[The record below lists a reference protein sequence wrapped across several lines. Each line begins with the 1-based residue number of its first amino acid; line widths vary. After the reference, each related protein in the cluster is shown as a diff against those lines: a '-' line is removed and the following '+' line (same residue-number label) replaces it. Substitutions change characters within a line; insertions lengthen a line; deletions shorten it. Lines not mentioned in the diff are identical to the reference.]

1 MTTSPTTHFE
11 RKLTADGFLA
21 IAGCDEVGRG
31 AWAGPLVA
39 AAVIM
44 PHAPRLKGIR
54 DSKQLTPERRTQ
66 LSQRIQEAATSH
78 ALGVVE
84 SHEIDELGLT
94 AANALAMQ
102 RAVEGLSHTPDHVLV
117 DAFTIDAINI
127 PQTAIIR
134 GDQTVYSIAAASI
147 VAKVFRDAIMQELD
161 TAFPHYGFSAHKGY
175 GTRAHVAALTQH
187 GMTQHHRISFQPIRE
202 ML

>member
-1 MTTSPTTHFE
+1 MTSPTTHFE
-11 RKLTADGFLA
+11 RKLTGDGFLA

-44 PHAPRLKGIR
+44 PHTPRLRGIR
-54 DSKQLTPERRTQ
+54 DSKQLTPARRTE
-66 LSQRIQEAATSH
+66 LSQRIQETAIAH
-78 ALGVVE
+78 ALGVVA

-102 RAVEGLSHTPDHVLV
+102 RAVEGLSRNPDHVLV
-117 DAFTIDAINI
+117 DAFTIDAIKI

-147 VAKVFRDAIMQELD
+147 VAKVFRDAMMQELD
-161 TAFPHYGFSAHKGY
+161 TEFPHYGFKAHKGY
-175 GTRAHVAALTQH
+175 GTRAHVAALQKH
-187 GMTQHHRISFQPIRE
+187 GPTKHHRTSFQPIRE